1 MESDQDLYFVAVKVF
16 LEDENGNFLITKDRF
31 GDWDIPGGRLR
42 EMDFETSLEDV
53 IKRKLLEELGAEAK
67 YELGKALVF
76 MRHERD
82 EIISDTERSKRRIFA
97 IGYQAKYLGGEIKL
111 GKSHEQYE
119 WVNIKT
125 FEPEKYFTGGWLK
138 GVEEYIRI
146 RKQ

>member
-1 MESDQDLYFVAVKVF
+1 MEINKDLYFVAVKLF
-16 LEDENGNFLITKDRF
+16 LEDDSGAFLITKDRF

-42 EMDFETSLEDV
+42 EMDFVTPLEDV
-53 IKRKLLEELGAEAK
+53 IKRKIHEELGDNVK
-67 YELGKALVF
+67 YELQKPIVF

-82 EIISDTERSKRRIFA
+82 EVISDTERAKRRIFA

-111 GKSHEQYE
+111 GQSHVEYK
-119 WVNIKT
+119 WVSVNNFK
-125 FEPEKYFTGGWLK
+125 PSDCFTGGWLK